1 MTTNTWQW
9 MVRMAVLCLLT
20 WPSFS
25 WSMEEGAKQEPEPA
39 EEVGSRAAP
48 MLKQGI
54 YIPPT
59 IPAPMQLGTVLMP
72 PAPPSCVKSVFTA
85 AVVSSPVPSTHYY
98 TIMPSTIH
106 VSAAIRRTA
115 DALVQFTL
123 DATSYAMA
131 SKPGTSL
138 NRPQFSENVEMNAP
152 ILQVSAQEAV
162 SPPLSQLIGETQL
175 HLPHG
180 AIIREISMG
189 VRDRS
194 GKQNLL
200 AEFQGYAGDGHGFID
215 LVLESDCLAL
225 GTYAKMGM
233 NNLAIPVDARQG
245 RFLRLT
251 LVPAKT
257 PVSSPQS
264 PSVMVD
270 LITIGYT
277 MP

>member
-1 MTTNTWQW
+1 MNTCTWQW
-9 MVRMAVLCLLT
+9 MVRMVVLWMLT
-20 WPSFS
+20 WPGLS
-25 WSMEEGAKQEPEPA
+25 WAVEEGSPQDAAPT

-48 MLKQGI
+48 MMKQGI
-54 YIPPT
+54 QIPLAIQTPK
-59 IPAPMQLGTVLMP
+59 QLGAVLVP

-85 AVVSSPVPSTHYY
+85 AVVPSPVPSTHYY
-98 TIMPSTIH
+98 TIMPSSIR
-106 VSAAIRRTA
+106 VSDAIRRTA
-115 DALVQFTL
+115 DTLAQFTV
-123 DATSYAMA
+123 DATTYAMA
-131 SKPGTSL
+131 SRPGTSL
-138 NRPQFSENVEMNAP
+138 NRPQFPENVEMNAP
-152 ILQVSAQEAV
+152 ILQVYAQESA

-180 AIIREISMG
+180 AIIREISIG
-189 VRDRS
+189 VHDRS

-200 AEFQGYAGDGHGFID
+200 AEFQGSVGNGHGFID
-215 LVLESDCLAL
+215 IVLESDCLAL
-225 GTYAKMGM
+225 GTYGKMGM

-257 PVSSPQS
+257 PVPSPQS